1 MKHTVLVRS
10 TNNWIYRKN
19 PFKKLKKPWKK
30 TKSDS
35 EMDSDQTDFD
45 KIKKTSVFW
54 KALGLRKHECTKL
67 IIEYIRDMKKIWN
80 SYEKEN
86 SDGKFLD

>member
-1 MKHTVLVRS
+1 
-10 TNNWIYRKN
+10 
-19 PFKKLKKPWKK
+19 
-30 TKSDS
+30 
-35 EMDSDQTDFD
+35 MDPDEIDFD
-45 KIKKTSVFW
+45 KVKKTSVFW
-54 KALGLRKHECTKL
+54 KALGLRKHECTKQ